1 MFDNYADYMYSLL
14 TAPLKQVKKASN
26 QFYLFFKVVGAL
38 YDQTVQDIQRVR
50 EESMVATA
58 SEIMLTEHGRDR
70 NMPRLENESVEDYRI
85 RLAMKGILAEQAGT
99 KASIE
104 LCLKAFSA
112 AGEVIPYHTI
122 DPERWLSSWSGSG
135 WIWTTA
141 TSLWS
146 V

>member
-70 NMPRLENESVEDYRI
+70 NMPRLENESVAVSYTH
-85 RLAMKGILAEQAGT
+85 LTL
-99 KASIE
+99 
-104 LCLKAFSA
+104 
-112 AGEVIPYHTI
+112 P
-122 DPERWLSSWSGSG
+122 
-135 WIWTTA
+135 TT
-141 TSLWS
+141 
-146 V
+146 

>member
-70 NMPRLENESVEDYRI
+70 NMPRLDERDPGRTGRNQGKHRIMPESVQRCGRSDPI
-85 RLAMKGILAEQAGT
+85 
-99 KASIE
+99 S
-104 LCLKAFSA
+104 
-112 AGEVIPYHTI
+112 YH
-122 DPERWLSSWSGSG
+122 RS
-135 WIWTTA
+135 
-141 TSLWS
+141 
-146 V
+146 

>member
-58 SEIMLTEHGRDR
+58 SEYYA
-70 NMPRLENESVEDYRI
+70 YRA
-85 RLAMKGILAEQAGT
+85 RAGSEY
-99 KASIE
+99 APS
-104 LCLKAFSA
+104 
-112 AGEVIPYHTI
+112 GE
-122 DPERWLSSWSGSG
+122 
-135 WIWTTA
+135 
-141 TSLWS
+141 
-146 V
+146 

>member
-58 SEIMLTEHGRDR
+58 SEIMLQSTG
-70 NMPRLENESVEDYRI
+70 
-85 RLAMKGILAEQAGT
+85 GIG
-99 KASIE
+99 I
-104 LCLKAFSA
+104 CP
-112 AGEVIPYHTI
+112 VW
-122 DPERWLSSWSGSG
+122 RM
-135 WIWTTA
+135 
-141 TSLWS
+141 SLWKITGS
-146 V
+146 VWR